1 MKDPNPVYINYKVQG
16 SYPSGSTI
24 SYLSRRFYIM
34 GDDASEILVLNELL
48 EEEERIQLFPKG
60 ENIRAPK
67 AIKADIEASVVIN
80 QKGRRSILFLGSGSL
95 SPHRDSAFFL
105 NPQNREVKRI
115 DLTRFYDQLRS
126 SFNQLNIEAATMMGE
141 ELVLGIRANT
151 SYPDNFIVLAS
162 SDISSPEFK
171 RMIPVKLP
179 VEHAGISGMDYDQHR
194 DILFITF
201 SSESTSNSLDDGEIG
216 ESYLAIIKEAK
227 EQLQKNEFNI
237 SSLTKLTDLSPDF
250 RGQKIES
257 VSLIKGKRQLLLVAD
272 DNMGS
277 TKLFRIRF

>member
-48 EEEERIQLFPKG
+48 EEEERIQL
-60 ENIRAPK
+60 
-67 AIKADIEASVVIN
+67 
-80 QKGRRSILFLGSGSL
+80 
-95 SPHRDSAFFL
+95 RDSAFFL

-126 SFNQLNIEAATMMGE
+126 SFSQLNIEAATMIGE

-162 SDISSPEFK
+162 SDISSPEFI

-201 SSESTSNSLDDGEIG
+201 SSESTSNDD
-216 ESYLAIIKEAK
+216 
-227 EQLQKNEFNI
+227 
-237 SSLTKLTDLSPDF
+237 
-250 RGQKIES
+250 
-257 VSLIKGKRQLLLVAD
+257 
-272 DNMGS
+272 MGS
-277 TKLFRIRF
+277 TKLFSIRF